1 MVVIPTVLK
10 TMDNAFKGV
19 FPDQLCLSLQA
30 NKELVVAD
38 QKGILYHSNK
48 Q

>member
-1 MVVIPTVLK
+1 
-10 TMDNAFKGV
+10 MDNAFKGV
-19 FPDQLCLSLQA
+19 FPNDQQHVSLKG
-30 NKELVVAD
+30 NTELVVAD